1 MIFQK
6 KVDRAMEWLKNKNK
20 KDENQED
27 ELKLEKN
34 DLFAIIISALL
45 VFVPLF
51 IVLGFIIYLV
61 K

>member
-1 MIFQK
+1 MMFQK

-20 KDENQED
+20 KDENQE
-27 ELKLEKN
+27 EEVKLEKN

-61 K
+61 M

>member
-20 KDENQED
+20 KDENHEE

-51 IVLGFIIYLV
+51 IVLG
-61 K
+61 

>member
-1 MIFQK
+1 MMFQK

-20 KDENQED
+20 KDENQE
-27 ELKLEKN
+27 EEVKLEKN

>member
-20 KDENQED
+20 KDENHEE